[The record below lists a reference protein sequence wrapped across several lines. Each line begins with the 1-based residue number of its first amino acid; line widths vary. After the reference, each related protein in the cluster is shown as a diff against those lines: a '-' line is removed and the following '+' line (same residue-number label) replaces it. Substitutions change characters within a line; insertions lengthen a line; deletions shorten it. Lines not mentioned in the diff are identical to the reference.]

1 MDIRSANEAEIGA
14 LARLWYDGWQDAHA
28 RIVPAELARL
38 RTLESFAQRLQ
49 TAIAQIRVAG
59 EVGNPGEFCIVKNDE
74 LYQLFISAQQ
84 RGSGVAATL
93 IVGTEAILAAKDLKT
108 GWLAWVNARA
118 EEDTAQ

>member
-28 RIVPAELARL
+28 RIVPAKLARL

-59 EVGNPGEFCIVKNDE
+59 EVGNPGGFCIVKKRQSLSA
-74 LYQLFISAQQ
+74 LYLGPATRFRSSGDVDSRH
-84 RGSGVAATL
+84 RGHTRRKGS
-93 IVGTEAILAAKDLKT
+93 
-108 GWLAWVNARA
+108 
-118 EEDTAQ
+118 